1 MSSATQGGWRYGLLL
16 VWLLWAVGCSARPG
30 ATLAPPPS
38 PTLVPIVATATS
50 APPASPTRTE
60 TAAPTETVAA
70 TATDPPDST
79 ASPVADTPTPTPDPA
94 VAAIYS
100 YLEARARADVAD
112 VTALACQ
119 AWQGQAATEAVSFRS
134 MQAKLEG
141 IICTPTGASGP
152 YTLVGC
158 TGKIITTYGTETR
171 EWDQSSF
178 VYQAVVEEGQWK
190 MCGYN

>member
-1 MSSATQGGWRYGLLL
+1 MSSATRGGWRLGLLL
-16 VWLLWAVGCSARPG
+16 VWLLWGVGCSARPA
-30 ATLAPPPS
+30 ATVAPPPS
-38 PTLVPIVATATS
+38 PTPVLVLATNTS
-50 APPASPTRTE
+50 APLASPTKAATV
-60 TAAPTETVAA
+60 APTQTVAA
-70 TATDPPDST
+70 TVTGVPDST
-79 ASPVADTPTPTPDPA
+79 ASPVADTPAPTPDPA
-94 VAAIYS
+94 VAVIYS
-100 YLEARARADVAD
+100 YLEARARADVAE

-141 IICTPTGASGP
+141 ILCTANGLSGP

-178 VYQAVVEEGQWK
+178 VYQAVVEAGTWK